1 MEHLAFG
8 DPGSLAA
15 AVGVWLDRAVSGS
28 GRYVALA
35 VGEST
40 LPAFR
45 LLAPLPAG
53 KTVLCLDELV
63 PAPARVGVT
72 FASRLRHVLPPTWAA
87 ALKPFAGPLADPDR
101 IEAAIAEDGLAAAVC
116 GVGPDGHVAFNQPPD
131 DGTSRTRRVDLTAEN
146 LARLGDVAPATGAL
160 TLGLATIA
168 EAARLAVV
176 AVGPGKQEPI
186 RRLLEGPPGDDCPV
200 SRLAGHPGLTVFS
213 GLRSRADSA
222 ITPTGRGESR

>member
-1 MEHLAFG
+1 MEHRAFE
-8 DPGSLAA
+8 DPRSLAA

-35 VGEST
+35 VGDST

-53 KTVLCLDELV
+53 KTVLCLDELD
-63 PAPARVGVT
+63 PPPARLEQT
-72 FASRLRHVLPPTWAA
+72 FAARLRKVLPPTWAA
-87 ALKPFAGPLADPDR
+87 ALPPFARSFADPDR
-101 IEAAIAEDGLAAAVC
+101 IEAALDADGLAAAVC

-131 DGTSRTRRVDLTAEN
+131 DGTSRTRRVDLTAGN

-160 TLGLATIA
+160 TLGMATIA
-168 EAARLAVV
+168 AATNVAVV
-176 AVGPGKQEPI
+176 AAGAGKQEAI

-200 SRLAGHPGLTVFS
+200 SRLRDHPGLTVFS